1 MTDEDSLYT
10 EAGSGRH
17 GGKDHGGPQK
27 KTNDV
32 TVVDIRQNKDYNQ
45 IVDLIFSSD
54 KVISW

>member
-1 MTDEDSLYT
+1 MKILYIQKQGLDAT
-10 EAGSGRH
+10 GEKIMEVH
-17 GGKDHGGPQK
+17 K
-27 KTNDV
+27 KTNNV

>member
-1 MTDEDSLYT
+1 MKILYVQKQELSAT
-10 EAGSGRH
+10 
-17 GGKDHGGPQK
+17 GKKIMEGHK

-32 TVVDIRQNKDYNQ
+32 TVVDVRQNKDYDK